1 MGYFWALLAA
11 LLFGV
16 NGSVTKVLVEGGLS
30 PAHVTLFRV
39 AGTALIAAVV
49 LLVSDRKAFR
59 ITLRQAAVLA
69 VLGVFGVALLQF
81 TYAVAVSLVPV
92 GIALLIE
99 FMAVLIVALFAF
111 FVLRERVRAR
121 LWVAIGFVLIGL
133 ALVARVW
140 NSDLHPLGVL
150 MASCA
155 AVALALYFLL
165 GEREV
170 GRSSPMAVGFW
181 SMSFATLFWVI
192 FGDLGSLDVSS
203 IGEAVSLGGQLEAV
217 SVPLWMLVVWNVVL
231 GSFAPFLLS
240 FLALRYLTAT
250 AAGITASAE
259 VIFAFAFAWIWLGEL
274 LTPLQLVG
282 AAAVLV
288 GIVLAQT
295 ARINKVVDPDLAIID
310 QDARIT

>member
-30 PAHVTLFRV
+30 AAHVTLFRV
-39 AGTALIAAVV
+39 AGTALIAAIV

-99 FMAVLIVALFAF
+99 YMAVLIVALFAF

-140 NSDLHPLGVL
+140 NSDLNPLGVL

-170 GRSSPMAVGFW
+170 GKSSPMAVGFW
-181 SMSFATLFWVI
+181 SMSFAALFWVI
-192 FGDLGSLDVSS
+192 FGDLGSLDVSGL
-203 IGEAVSLGGQLEAV
+203 GEAVPLGGHLEAV
-217 SVPLWMLVVWNVVL
+217 AVPLWMLVAWNVVL

-240 FLALRYLTAT
+240 LLALRYLTAT

-259 VIFAFAFAWIWLGEL
+259 VIFAFAFAWVWLGEL

-282 AAAVLV
+282 AAVVLV

-310 QDARIT
+310 QEARIT

>member
-1 MGYFWALLAA
+1 MGYVWALLAA

-30 PAHVTLFRV
+30 AAHLTLFRV
-39 AGTALIAAVV
+39 AGTALIAAIV

-59 ITLRQAAVLA
+59 ITLRQAVVLA

-99 FMAVLIVALFAF
+99 YMAVLIVALFAF

-170 GRSSPMAVGFW
+170 GKSSPMAVGFW
-181 SMSFATLFWVI
+181 SMSFAALFWVI
-192 FGDLGSLDVSS
+192 FGDLGSLDVSGL
-203 IGEAVSLGGQLEAV
+203 GEAVSLGGHLEAV
-217 SVPLWMLVVWNVVL
+217 AVPLWMLLAWNVVL

-240 FLALRYLTAT
+240 LLALRYLTAT

-259 VIFAFAFAWIWLGEL
+259 VIFAFVFAWIWLGEI

-282 AAAVLV
+282 AAVVLV

-310 QDARIT
+310 QDARIN

>member
-1 MGYFWALLAA
+1 
-11 LLFGV
+11 
-16 NGSVTKVLVEGGLS
+16 
-30 PAHVTLFRV
+30 
-39 AGTALIAAVV
+39 
-49 LLVSDRKAFR
+49 
-59 ITLRQAAVLA
+59 
-69 VLGVFGVALLQF
+69 
-81 TYAVAVSLVPV
+81 
-92 GIALLIE
+92 
-99 FMAVLIVALFAF
+99 
-111 FVLRERVRAR
+111 
-121 LWVAIGFVLIGL
+121 
-133 ALVARVW
+133 
-140 NSDLHPLGVL
+140 

-170 GRSSPMAVGFW
+170 GKSSPMAVGFW
-181 SMSFATLFWVI
+181 SMSFAALFWVI
-192 FGDLGSLDVSS
+192 FGDLGSLDVSGL
-203 IGEAVSLGGQLEAV
+203 GEAVPLGGHLEGVA
-217 SVPLWMLVVWNVVL
+217 VPLWMLVAWNVVL

-240 FLALRYLTAT
+240 LLALRYLTAT

-282 AAAVLV
+282 AAVVLV